1 MEKGIIRAISI
12 SDRKGMR
19 KKNVDQVE
27 IRPDHGIVNDAHAGD
42 WHRQLSLLAQESIE
56 KMVDMGLTV
65 KAGDFAENITTEG
78 VDLLALPVGTRVRM
92 GETIV
97 EITQI
102 GKECHTRCAIYYQAG
117 DCVMPK
123 EGIFAIVLKGGTLRV
138 GDIVE
143 ELPQNYLRVGVLTAS
158 DKGSRGER
166 EDQSGQVIK
175 EMVAKIG
182 GDVVNYDV
190 VADEV
195 AILRDTMKKWI
206 DEEKLDLV
214 LTTGGTGMGPR
225 DVTPDAAMEI
235 IEKPVPGI
243 AEVMRMRS
251 LEKTDRAMLS
261 RAVAGTRKQAL
272 IVNLPGSP
280 KAVRE
285 CLEAIID
292 TLPHGIQ
299 ILQGKTGECAR
310 K

>member
-1 MEKGIIRAISI
+1 MQRGKIKAISI

-19 KKNVDQVE
+19 KTNVEQVE
-27 IRPDHGIVNDAHAGD
+27 IRPDHGIVTDAHAGD

-56 KMVDMGLTV
+56 KMVEMGLTV

-78 VDLLALPVGTRVRM
+78 VDLLAMPVGTRVRM

-123 EGIFAIVLKGGTLRV
+123 EGIFAIVLKGGVLHV
-138 GDIVE
+138 GDEVE
-143 ELPQNYLRVGVLTAS
+143 ELPADYLRVGVLTAS
-158 DKGSRGER
+158 DKGSKGER

-175 EMVAKIG
+175 DMIAKIG
-182 GDVVNYDV
+182 GQVEKYDV
-190 VADEV
+190 VADEQE
-195 AILRDTMKKWI
+195 ILANTIKQWV
-206 DEEKLDLV
+206 DEDKLDLI
-214 LTTGGTGMGPR
+214 LTTGGTGLGPR
-225 DVTPDAAMEI
+225 DVTPDATLEI
-235 IEKPVPGI
+235 IEKQIPGI

-261 RAVAGTRKQAL
+261 RAVAGTRAQAM
-272 IVNLPGSP
+272 IINLPGSP
-280 KAVRE
+280 KAVEE
-285 CLEAIID
+285 CLESIID
-292 TLPHGIQ
+292 TLSHGIR